1 MKSKGFSLI
10 NLVVGIAV
18 AGGLTVAAMPIYHT
32 YIAKSQAAEADRLIN
47 TERIRVFSNMQR
59 GSCLSGNT
67 PSPQEGRYG
76 TLALSGNFE
85 AKSGKSCPSG
95 CEITYTF
102 GANTNKLIAGKKVV
116 VNILMDGGVTKNN
129 KTTLQDKFW
138 ASDITRADA
147 VVVGDNCTALAVET
161 PTFTAGAAPA
171 GNEIGATAP
180 ESGAGSGGVTPPPPV
195 TPPPV
200 TPPPVTPPP
209 VTPPTPPSGGVGS
222 GGATVVPAKVTSLII
237 DSSYL
242 GTSDLITG
250 YYAKPAVNLY
260 DFFVARMGRVPEP
273 NEDVRFTIDTNVAL
287 IGKINVIA
295 PGNYQYKVSLRTS
308 GGVIIDPRWTSTN
321 TVRILNKGVI
331 SGYNGI
337 QQKLGDAK
345 HFKNIYMNGGDA
357 ISNTSTAKVEITNN
371 GVIGGGGGAATNRP
385 GARVVLYGPDGAPN
399 PTSLFLGNPAVALYR
414 RSGGMGEHGESHGKL
429 PGGVPGY
436 IVSGNPVIWIER
448 GDLRGR

>member
-18 AGGLTVAAMPIYHT
+18 AGGLTVVATPIYHT

-47 TERIRVFSNMQR
+47 TERIHVFSNMQR

-76 TLALSGNFE
+76 TLALSGNFK

-116 VNILMDGGVTKNN
+116 VNVLMDGGVTKNN

-180 ESGAGSGGVTPPPPV
+180 ESGGGSGGVIPPTTPTTPV

-209 VTPPTPPSGGVGS
+209 GEVTPPELPSDCPKYTGYMTCHQDTGYINCRIYTDSSRKVVGGVV
-222 GGATVVPAKVTSLII
+222 GGGYPVSTLLLATAQRTATFAFNNGRCPQTTEEVADTSL
-237 DSSYL
+237 
-242 GTSDLITG
+242 G
-250 YYAKPAVNLY
+250 
-260 DFFVARMGRVPEP
+260 
-273 NEDVRFTIDTNVAL
+273 
-287 IGKINVIA
+287 
-295 PGNYQYKVSLRTS
+295 
-308 GGVIIDPRWTSTN
+308 
-321 TVRILNKGVI
+321 
-331 SGYNGI
+331 
-337 QQKLGDAK
+337 
-345 HFKNIYMNGGDA
+345 
-357 ISNTSTAKVEITNN
+357 
-371 GVIGGGGGAATNRP
+371 
-385 GARVVLYGPDGAPN
+385 GARVSC
-399 PTSLFLGNPAVALYR
+399 SLVKPF
-414 RSGGMGEHGESHGKL
+414 KL
-429 PGGVPGY
+429 QLVD
-436 IVSGNPVIWIER
+436 R
-448 GDLRGR
+448 CK

>member
-1 MKSKGFSLI
+1 MKSKGFSLV

-18 AGGLTVAAMPIYHT
+18 AGGLTVVAMPIYHT

-47 TERIRVFSNMQR
+47 TERIHVFSNMQG

-116 VNILMDGGVTKNN
+116 VNVLMDGGVTKNN

-180 ESGAGSGGVTPPPPV
+180 ESGVV
-195 TPPPV
+195 I
-200 TPPPVTPPP
+200 PPVTPPP
-209 VTPPTPPSGGVGS
+209 VTPPTPPSGGADSGGGAGS
-222 GGATVVPAKVTSLII
+222 GGATVVPAKITSLII

-273 NEDVRFTIDTNVAL
+273 NEDVRFTIDTNVAV
-287 IGKINVIA
+287 IGKINVKA
-295 PGNYQYKVSLRTS
+295 SGNYKYKVSLRTS

-331 SGYNGI
+331 SGYNGV
-337 QQKLGDAK
+337 QRKADEK
-345 HFKNIYMNGGDA
+345 SFKNIYMNGGDA

-371 GVIGGGGGAATNRP
+371 GVIGGGGGAATNNP
-385 GARVVLYGPDGAPN
+385 GARVVYYGPDGAP
-399 PTSLFLGNPAVALYR
+399 THGSLFLGTLGSGYFH
-414 RSGGMGEHGESHGKL
+414 RSGGMGEHGEKHGKL

>member
-1 MKSKGFSLI
+1 MYLKRRNIMKSKGFSLI

-18 AGGLTVAAMPIYHT
+18 AGGLTMVAMPIYHT
-32 YIAKSQAAEADRLIN
+32 YIAKSQAAEVDRLIN
-47 TERIRVFSNMQR
+47 TERIHVFSNMQR

-76 TLALSGNFE
+76 TLALSGNFK

-102 GANTNKLIAGKKVV
+102 GANTSKLIAGKKVV
-116 VNILMDGGVTKNN
+116 VNVLMDGGVTKNN

-147 VVVGDNCTALAVET
+147 VVVGDNCTALAVAT

-180 ESGAGSGGVTPPPPV
+180 ESGVESGGVIPPTTPT
-195 TPPPV
+195 TP
-200 TPPPVTPPP
+200 TPP
-209 VTPPTPPSGGVGS
+209 VTPPTPPSGGAGS
-222 GGATVVPAKVTSLII
+222 GGGAVVPAKVTSLII
-237 DSSYL
+237 DRSYL

-273 NEDVRFTIDTNVAL
+273 NEDVKFIIDTNVAL
-287 IGKINVIA
+287 IGKTNVIA
-295 PGNYQYKVSLRTS
+295 SGNYQYKVSLRTS
-308 GGVIIDPRWTSTN
+308 GGVMIDPRWTSTN

-337 QQKLGDAK
+337 QQKLNDAK
-345 HFKNIYMNGGDA
+345 HFERIYTNGGDA

-371 GVIGGGGGAATNRP
+371 GVIGGGGGAATNNP
-385 GARVVLYGPDGAPN
+385 GARVVMYGPDGAPT
-399 PTSLFLGNPAVALYR
+399 PASLFLGNPSTRNYH
-414 RSGGMGEHGESHGKL
+414 RSGGMGEHGENHGKQ